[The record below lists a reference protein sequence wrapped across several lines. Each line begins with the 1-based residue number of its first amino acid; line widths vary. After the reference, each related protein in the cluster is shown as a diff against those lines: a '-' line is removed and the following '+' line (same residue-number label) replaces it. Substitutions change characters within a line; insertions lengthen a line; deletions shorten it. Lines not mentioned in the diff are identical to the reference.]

1 VRSVRTSSPH
11 VKRDERL
18 PDGRPG
24 RGGGARA
31 CHNTGVVTGLRH
43 CLPAALAIGLLVAT
57 FGEGAQL
64 AALPPDVPPA
74 ERLRLEE
81 IAENA
86 AVSTQVRAEPF
97 RARREVF
104 EYLLDHPEF
113 ASQVART
120 LRFARYRVWRTPDG
134 LHLDDGW
141 GAKGRFAV
149 VSATRREDGSGGT
162 RVMYAQGRYDP
173 SMLPSIK
180 GQAVVLVDYAVTPD
194 IDGKSMI
201 TTELSGYVKFDSR
214 LVAAAGKAA
223 GRVARAKADLE
234 AQRLVRVFAKTT
246 RAIEQDAPGVYARL
260 RDNPEVSRAH
270 LEEFR
275 RLLNLP

>member
-1 VRSVRTSSPH
+1 M
-11 VKRDERL
+11 
-18 PDGRPG
+18 
-24 RGGGARA
+24 
-31 CHNTGVVTGLRH
+31 
-43 CLPAALAIGLLVAT
+43 
-57 FGEGAQL
+57 
-64 AALPPDVPPA
+64 
-74 ERLRLEE
+74 
-81 IAENA
+81 
-86 AVSTQVRAEPF
+86 
-97 RARREVF
+97 
-104 EYLLDHPEF
+104 
-113 ASQVART
+113 
-120 LRFARYRVWRTPDG
+120 WRTPDG

-246 RAIEQDAPGVYARL
+246 RAIEQDSPGVYARL